1 MKVLRSILPPDVMPY
16 TPVNVVHD
24 GSASGSSGGGAS
36 SGGNGG
42 YRSSLTVQTRGM
54 EILYVYV
61 DIFLDW
67 ITPRHLVPEGNA
79 PISLTRLTHLHESRP
94 I

>member
-1 MKVLRSILPPDVMPY
+1 MGKVLRSILPHDVMPY

-24 GSASGSSGGGAS
+24 GSGAGGGAGGGAS
-36 SGGNGG
+36 GAGGGAGGG

-61 DIFLDW
+61 DVFLDW
-67 ITPRHLVPEGNA
+67 ITPHHLVPEGNP
-79 PISLTRLTHLHESRP
+79 PINSFA
-94 I
+94 